1 MKILVCIANVP
12 DTTTKIKFDSDM
24 KHLDTKDVQWVINP
38 WDELSL
44 TRALEIKEKSGGKI
58 EKVSVVN
65 VGKSNTESTIRKA
78 LAIGADDA
86 FRIDAEPVDAYYIA
100 AQIAEVVKNEK
111 FDIIFCGKE
120 ASDYN
125 NSAVGAMLAEFL
137 DIPSVSSVTSFD
149 IDGDKII
156 IKREIDG
163 GKETLSINTPF
174 VAVVQKGIAINPRIA
189 AMRGIMMAKTKPIK
203 VYNPVETDILTE
215 SISFE
220 LPAAKSACKM
230 VDADNTDKLIEL
242 LHGEA
247 KVL

>member
-12 DTTTKIKFDSDM
+12 DTTTKIKFDADM
-24 KHLDTKDVQWVINP
+24 KNLDAKDVQWVINP
-38 WDELSL
+38 WDELAL
-44 TRALEIKEKSGGKI
+44 TRALEIKEKSAGKI
-58 EKVSVVN
+58 EKVAVVN
-65 VGKSNTESTIRKA
+65 VGKSNSEPTIRKA
-78 LAIGADDA
+78 LAIGADEA
-86 FRIDAEPVDAYYIA
+86 FRVDGDAVDACNIA

-125 NSAVGAMLAEFL
+125 DAAVGAMLAEFL
-137 DIPSVSSVTSFD
+137 DIPSISSVSSFD
-149 IDGDKII
+149 INGDKITL
-156 IKREIDG
+156 KREIDG
-163 GKETLSINTPF
+163 GKETLSINPPF

-203 VYNPVETDILTE
+203 VYNPIEIGVLTE

-220 LPAAKSACKM
+220 VPPAKADCKM
-230 VDADNTDKLIEL
+230 VDAEDTDKLIEL